1 MNKKIYQTSANDDD
15 DCSDVGSSV
24 SEYNSE
30 SDGPEV
36 WSSDDNDE
44 AHGNDEDTRI
54 EFPSSIEAC
63 RISSKAE
70 QFVWIICFFYISP
83 AAQLSAFRAW
93 CSDDTE
99 VHEDA
104 VQTLALVTDNVLITM
119 VSLILPLSL
128 YSGRRMIYLDTK
140 MKDYVVC
147 TKCHALYDLDELIKV
162 NLFGQD
168 LPKCTI
174 IYFPNHRQLF

>member
-1 MNKKIYQTSANDDD
+1 MVKWLRKRKDLEHSASIASKYSPILHTFVIDLCPYCPGYTEPIPQKTDNNVKEIDLEDTDESTPNCNLDDMNKENYQTSANDDD

-36 WSSDDNDE
+36 WNSDDNDE

-54 EFPSSIEAC
+54 ESESSIEAC
-63 RISSKAE
+63 RISRKAE
-70 QFVWIICFFYISP
+70 QFVWIIFFYISP

-99 VHEDA
+99 VHEDV
-104 VQTLALVTDNVLITM
+104 VQN
-119 VSLILPLSL
+119 
-128 YSGRRMIYLDTK
+128 SGSCYR
-140 MKDYVVC
+140 
-147 TKCHALYDLDELIKV
+147 
-162 NLFGQD
+162 
-168 LPKCTI
+168 
-174 IYFPNHRQLF
+174 